1 LLDGY
6 RFEGSA
12 IGFDVR
18 TRKRFFDQPP
28 TCREARVAIGQRPKR
43 VQMVRKDNVGI
54 KLKRMAAANFVNALH
69 QKRDG
74 LSVAEQRTA
83 IFRD

>member
-1 LLDGY
+1 
-6 RFEGSA
+6 
-12 IGFDVR
+12 
-18 TRKRFFDQPP
+18 
-28 TCREARVAIGQRPKR
+28 
-43 VQMVRKDNVGI
+43 MVRKDNVGI
-54 KLKRMAAANFVNALH
+54 KLKRMAAADFANALH